1 MSIISKNLFLSSAL
15 FGVALCSV
23 SSPSLALEEGFYGA
37 VNLSVVDQKDTNFN
51 YAPGAKIDTSFDTG
65 YGASASYGYDTGKV
79 WSLGGFRP
87 EVEVGYNQADVDGH
101 KLNGG
106 ATLSGSA
113 GDVDT
118 FYVMA
123 NLIHDFDTG
132 TDFVPYVGAGLG
144 YASVSYNDFG
154 VAAIPN
160 VLDDSDGGLAYQG
173 IVGLGYQISPTLA
186 VTLDYRYFATEDLDV
201 KTAVGNSTSIQNEQN
216 KFNVGMRYG
225 F

>member
-1 MSIISKNLFLSSAL
+1 MSTKTLLLSSAV
-15 FGVALCSV
+15 FASALCTL

-37 VNLSVVDQKDTNFN
+37 LNLSVVDQKDTDFD

-65 YGASASYGYDTGKV
+65 YGISGSYGYDTGKV

-87 EVEVGYNQADVDGH
+87 EVEVGYNKADVDSH

-106 ATLSGSA
+106 STLAGSA

-123 NLIHDFDTG
+123 NILHDFDTG
-132 TDFVPYVGAGLG
+132 TALVPYLGGGLG
-144 YASVSYNDFG
+144 YANVSYNDFG
-154 VAAIPN
+154 VSAIPN

-173 IVGLGYQISPTLA
+173 IVGLGYQISQNLTL
-186 VTLDYRYFATEDLDV
+186 TLDYRYFATESLDV